1 MKKLLFAACAAAMT
15 FLAAGAQSRSDVN
28 LDGAVNS
35 ADVVA
40 IYNTIINGDA
50 VGTTKQG
57 LVVKGVAFTMVPV
70 EGGSFMMGA
79 TAEQQDPYAYEKPAH
94 QVTLSSYYIGQT
106 EVTQELWEAVMGSN
120 PSNWK
125 GDRLPVEQVS
135 WNDCQEFITK
145 LNQLTGE
152 TFRLPTEAEW
162 EFAARGGNKSMH
174 YQYSGSN
181 TLDDVAWYAGN
192 SDSKTH
198 AVASKQAN
206 ELGIYDMSGN
216 VWEWCQ
222 DYWGSYGSSAQTN
235 PAGPASGT
243 HRVLRGGGYFNDASR
258 CRSADRSNLTPGG
271 RSDYRGLR
279 LVLSELTL

>member
-40 IYNTIINGDA
+40 IYNTIVNGDA
-50 VGTTKQG
+50 VGTTKQAFI
-57 LVVKGVAFTMVPV
+57 VKGVAFTMMPV

-79 TAEQQDPYAYEKPAH
+79 TAEQQDPWDYEKPVH

-235 PAGPASGT
+235 PTGPGSGSY
-243 HRVLRGGGYFNDASR
+243 RVYRGGSWYYSAGY
-258 CRSADRSNLTPGG
+258 CRTAYRFYYTPTNTLNFL
-271 RSDYRGLR
+271 GLR
-279 LVLSELTL
+279 LAR